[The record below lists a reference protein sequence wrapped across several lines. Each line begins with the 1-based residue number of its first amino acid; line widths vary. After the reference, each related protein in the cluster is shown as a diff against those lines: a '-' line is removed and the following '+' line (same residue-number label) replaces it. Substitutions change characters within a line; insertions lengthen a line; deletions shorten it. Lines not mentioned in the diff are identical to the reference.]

1 MLIKYG
7 CMCGTTHSYY
17 GFKFVKEFTET
28 QSKKIEEVGRSWAI
42 SNLDFGSKTLRDF
55 ITGLAYTSSGS
66 FAGLWECNTD
76 SKYKWD
82 SHFGFRGFVIS
93 EDGFI
98 IAHFCQYDDDK
109 NELDEDMNIIIGR
122 L

>member
-1 MLIKYG
+1 MLIKYD

-55 ITGLAYTSSGS
+55 ITGLAYTSSS
-66 FAGLWECNTD
+66 ITCIAFTT
-76 SKYKWD
+76 S
-82 SHFGFRGFVIS
+82 GF
-93 EDGFI
+93 
-98 IAHFCQYDDDK
+98 C
-109 NELDEDMNIIIGR
+109 L
-122 L
+122 